1 MPWDP
6 NPNND
11 RFDPLP
17 NEKTMKA
24 VVTTSN
30 GGFEQLQCRVVKRP
44 QPRAGEVLIK
54 VLAAGINN
62 TEINTRIGWYSDAVS
77 GSTAEIAI
85 AGSRSL
91 KADGG
96 WNTATPFPFIQ
107 GTDCCGEVTEVGAG
121 GNKELLGKRVLVR
134 PCMRPKGFDS
144 MKSIW
149 MGSDFDGA
157 FAQFVKVPQTEVFPV
172 ECDWS
177 AAELSTIPCAYGTAG
192 NMIQRAGIQD
202 GEQVFITGASGGVGS
217 AALQLVKLRGA
228 EVIALVSS
236 TKQAQIL
243 ELGAEGVLERN
254 QNLIESIGE
263 ESIDVVID
271 IVAGETFHSL
281 LKVLKRGGRYVS
293 AGAIGG
299 PLISFDTRT
308 FYLKDL
314 HLIGCTAWDEP
325 VLPSLVSY
333 IEKNQIKPLLAKT
346 FPLEMIS
353 KAQQEFL
360 LKKHVGNF
368 VLNPPEKM

>member
-6 NPNND
+6 NPHND

-24 VVTTSN
+24 VVTAGN
-30 GGFEQLQCRVVKRP
+30 CGFEQLQCRIVKRP
-44 QPRAGEVLIK
+44 QPRAGEVLTK
-54 VLAAGINN
+54 VLAAGMNN

-77 GSTAEIAI
+77 GSTAEAAE

-91 KADGG
+91 QADGG

-107 GTDCCGEVTEVGAG
+107 GTDCYGDVVQVGAD
-121 GNKELLGKRVLVR
+121 GNKELLEKRVLVR
-134 PCMRPKGFDS
+134 PCMRPNGFDS
-144 MKSIW
+144 MKNIW

-177 AAELSTIPCAYGTAG
+177 AAELSTIPCAYGTAE

-202 GEQVFITGASGGVGS
+202 GEQVLITGASGGVGS

-243 ELGAEGVLERN
+243 ELGAKEVVERN
-254 QNLIESIGE
+254 QNLIEAIGE
-263 ESIDVVID
+263 ESIDVVVD
-271 IVAGETFHSL
+271 IVAGEVFPSL
-281 LKVLKRGGRYVS
+281 LKLLKRGGRYVS

-299 PLISFDTRT
+299 PLVSFDTRT

-314 HLIGCTAWDEP
+314 QLIGCTAWDEIVFP
-325 VLPSLVSY
+325 NLVSY
-333 IEKNQIKPLLAKT
+333 IENNQIKPLLAKT
-346 FPLEMIS
+346 FPLELIT

-368 VLNPPEKM
+368 VLIPPKNV

>member
-1 MPWDP
+1 MPWDS
-6 NPNND
+6 NPHID

-24 VVTTSN
+24 VVTTDN

-44 QPRAGEVLIK
+44 EPLAKEVLLQ
-54 VLAAGINN
+54 VLAAGMNN

-77 GSTAEIAI
+77 GSTAEAAE

-96 WNTATPFPFIQ
+96 WNVATPFPFIQ
-107 GTDCCGEVTEVGAG
+107 GTNCCGEVVEVGAG

-134 PCMRPKGFDS
+134 ACMRPNGFDS
-144 MKSIW
+144 MKNIW
-149 MGSDFDGA
+149 MGSDFDGS
-157 FAQFVKVPQTEVFPV
+157 FAQFVKVPQTEVFHV

-177 AAELSTIPCAYGTAG
+177 AAELATIPCAYGTAE

-202 GEQVFITGASGGVGS
+202 GEQVLITGASGGVGS

-236 TKQAQIL
+236 TKQDQIL
-243 ELGAEGVLERN
+243 KLGAKEVWERN
-254 QNLIESIGE
+254 PNLIEVLGE
-263 ESIDVVID
+263 ESIDVVVD
-271 IVAGETFHSL
+271 IVAGAVFPSL

-299 PLISFDTRT
+299 PLVSFDTRT

-314 HLIGCTAWDEP
+314 QLIGCTAWDEHVFP
-325 VLPSLVSY
+325 NLVSY
-333 IEKNQIKPLLAKT
+333 IENNQIKPLLAKT
-346 FPLEMIS
+346 FPLEIIA

-368 VLNPPEKM
+368 VLIPPKNV